1 MHRLRPIVI
10 AMAGTRRPPWM
21 GTTMAANPDVNQII
35 ESAYAVHAGP
45 LLRRLTA
52 STRDVAAAEDLTQEA
67 FVRLVIEVAAGRAP
81 NDIGAWLN
89 RVGQNLAASRGRHIA
104 VAGRRNGTIGL
115 LEPFPSPEVQTIEAE
130 NHATLRAAVAELGPT
145 DQRALVLAA
154 VGYRGAEIAKSIG
167 RTEAATR
174 TLLCRA
180 RTRIRGRMLEAGTHA

>member
-1 MHRLRPIVI
+1 MTP
-10 AMAGTRRPPWM
+10 
-21 GTTMAANPDVNQII
+21 NPELDQIL
-35 ESAYAVHAGP
+35 ESAYAVHSGP
-45 LLRRLTA
+45 LLRRLTS

-67 FVRLVIEVAAGRAP
+67 FTRLVIEVAAGRTP
-81 NDIGAWLN
+81 NEIGAWLN

-104 VAGRRNGTIGL
+104 VAGRRSGTIGL
-115 LEPFPSPEVQTIEAE
+115 LESFPSPEVLTIEAE

-154 VGYRGAEIAKSIG
+154 VGFRGAEIARSIG

-180 RTRIRGRMLEAGTHA
+180 RTRLRGRMIEAGTHA